1 MSPESQEGVFTF
13 SENREVSFELL
24 AKGREL
30 ANDLNAK
37 LAAILLGHNVKDQ
50 AKELMAHGA
59 DLVHVVDD
67 PSLADFYVEAYTDAV
82 VGIVA
87 QHNPEILL
95 IGSTKRGRE
104 LAPRVATRLKVG
116 CASDCTSL
124 RIDKEKRVLIAE
136 RPAVAAMVI
145 ATETFRTKPQIA
157 TVPPRAFEKMQRDET
172 RKGEVIEVKVEIKKV
187 GKQIVERRAKEIK
200 GIKIEDAEL
209 ITSGGRGFRKKEDFK
224 LLEELAGTISATV
237 GCSRPIAADLKWLP
251 EDHWV
256 GLSGH
261 KVKPKLYMATG
272 ISGQVQHLAGMR
284 NSKIIVAINKDKDA
298 PIFKVADYGIV
309 GDLYQIV
316 PALTNYIKSQ
326 RASSS

>member
-1 MSPESQEGVFTF
+1 MPTESQEGVFVF

-37 LAAILLGHNVKDQ
+37 LAAILLGHDIRGQ
-50 AKELMAHGA
+50 AKELIAYGA
-59 DLVHVVDD
+59 DSVYVVDD

-82 VGIVA
+82 VGIVTRYR
-87 QHNPEILL
+87 PEVLL

-116 CASDCTSL
+116 CAPDCTNLS
-124 RIDKEKRVLIAE
+124 IDKEKRQLIAE

-157 TVPPRAFEKMQRDET
+157 TVPPRVFEKIQKDEA
-172 RKGEVIEVKVEIKKV
+172 RRGDVIEAKVEIGKV
-187 GKQIVERRAKEIK
+187 EKQIVERRAKEIR
-200 GIKIEDAEL
+200 GIKIEDAEW
-209 ITSGGRGFRKKEDFK
+209 ITSGGPGFRKKEDFR
-224 LLEELAGTISATV
+224 LLEELASLTGATV

-261 KVKPKLYMATG
+261 KVKPKLYVATG

-284 NSKIIVAINKDKDA
+284 DSKIIVAINKDKDA

-309 GDLYQIV
+309 GDLYQIL
-316 PALTNYIKSQ
+316 PALINCVKSQ
-326 RASSS
+326 RTSGS

>member
-1 MSPESQEGVFTF
+1 MASEFQEGVLTF
-13 SENREVSFELL
+13 SENMEVSFELL

-30 ANDLNAK
+30 ANDLNTK

-50 AKELMAHGA
+50 AKELIAHGA
-59 DLVHVVDD
+59 DLVYVVDD
-67 PSLADFYVEAYTDAV
+67 PLLADFYVEAYTDAV
-82 VGIVA
+82 VGIVT
-87 QHNPEILL
+87 QYKPEVLL

-104 LAPRVATRLKVG
+104 LAPRVATRLRVG

-124 RIDKEKRVLIAE
+124 SVDKEKRLLTAE
-136 RPAVAAMVI
+136 RPAVAAMVM

-172 RKGEVIEVKVEIKKV
+172 RKGEVIEVKIGIGKVEKK
-187 GKQIVERRAKEIK
+187 IVERRAKEIK

-224 LLEELAGTISATV
+224 LLEELASAIGATV

-261 KVKPKLYMATG
+261 KVKPKLYVATG

-284 NSKIIVAINKDKDA
+284 DSRIIVAINKDKDA

-309 GDLYQIV
+309 GDLYQIL
-316 PALTNYIKSQ
+316 PALINYIKSL
-326 RASSS
+326 RTSSS